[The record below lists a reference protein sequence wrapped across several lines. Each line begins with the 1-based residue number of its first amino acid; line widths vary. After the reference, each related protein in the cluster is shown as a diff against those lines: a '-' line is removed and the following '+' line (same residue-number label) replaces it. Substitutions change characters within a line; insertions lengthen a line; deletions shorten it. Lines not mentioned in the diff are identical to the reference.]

1 MTKKIV
7 VVGAGGHGKSVADLL
22 LLQKEYELAGF
33 VDDTYPEISDV
44 WGFPVL
50 GRMSADTLSSLHE
63 NVGCVV
69 VAIGNNALRESI
81 FKLVDG
87 LGLVMP
93 RIVHPNAFVSPRA
106 ILGNGC
112 VVMANA
118 VIGTEAR
125 LGDGVIIN
133 AGAIVDHHAVV
144 DDFGH
149 LGVNASMAGGAYL
162 GRLAWAQAGVA
173 LGYGVSIPEQQ
184 ILKPGESR

>member
-1 MTKKIV
+1 MTKKTV
-7 VVGAGGHGKSVADLL
+7 VVGAGGHGRSVADLL

-33 VDDTYPEISDV
+33 VDDAYPEVSDI

-50 GRMSADTLSSLHE
+50 GKVSADTLSSLQDDVE
-63 NVGCVV
+63 YAV

-81 FKLVDG
+81 FKLIDG
-87 LGLVMP
+87 LGLALP
-93 RIVHPNAFVSPRA
+93 SIVHFNAFVSPRA
-106 ILGNGC
+106 VLGNGC

-125 LGDGVIIN
+125 LGDGVIVN

-149 LGVNASMAGGAYL
+149 LGVNASMAGGTYL
-162 GRLAWAQAGVA
+162 GRSAWAQSGVA
-173 LGYGVSIPEQQ
+173 LGYGVSMSEKQ

>member
-33 VDDTYPEISDV
+33 VDDAYPEVSDV

-50 GRMSADTLSSLHE
+50 GKVGADTLSSLQE
-63 NVGCVV
+63 NVSYFV

-81 FKLVDG
+81 FKLIDG
-87 LGLVMP
+87 PGFTLP
-93 RIVHPNAFVSPRA
+93 NIVHPNAFVSPRA

-133 AGAIVDHHAVV
+133 VGAIVDHHAVV

-149 LGVNASMAGGAYL
+149 LGVNASMAGGAHL

-173 LGYGVSIPEQQ
+173 LGYGVATPEKQ

>member
-22 LLQKEYELAGF
+22 LLQKEYELVGF
-33 VDDTYPEISDV
+33 VDDAYPEASDV

-50 GRMSADTLSSLHE
+50 GKVNADTLSSLQE
-63 NVGCVV
+63 NVGCVAI
-69 VAIGNNALRESI
+69 AIGSNALRELI
-81 FKLVDG
+81 FKLVEE
-87 LGLVMP
+87 LGLTLP
-93 RIVHPNAFVSPRA
+93 NIVHPNAFVSPRA

-149 LGVNASMAGGAYL
+149 LGVNASMAGCSHL
-162 GRLAWAQAGVA
+162 GRSAWAQAGVA
-173 LGYGVSIPEQQ
+173 LGYGVSIPERQV
-184 ILKPGESR
+184 LKSGESR

>member
-22 LLQKEYELAGF
+22 LLQSEYELAGF
-33 VDDTYPEISDV
+33 LDDAYPKVSDI
-44 WGFPVL
+44 WDFPVL
-50 GRMSADTLSSLHE
+50 GKISADTLLSLQD
-63 NVGCVV
+63 NVEYAV
-69 VAIGNNALRESI
+69 VAIGNNAFRESI
-81 FKLVDG
+81 FDVIDG
-87 LGLVMP
+87 LGLTLP
-93 RIVHPNAFVSPRA
+93 NIVHPNAFVSPRA
-106 ILGNGC
+106 ILGSGC

-125 LGDGVIIN
+125 LGDGVIVN

-149 LGVNASMAGGAYL
+149 LGVNASMAGGAHL
-162 GRLAWAQAGVA
+162 GRSAWAQAGVA
-173 LGYGVSIPEQQ
+173 LGYGVSIPDKQ

>member
-1 MTKKIV
+1 MSKKIV
-7 VVGAGGHGKSVADLL
+7 VIGAGGHGKSVADLL
-22 LLQKEYELAGF
+22 LLQNEYELVGF
-33 VDDTYPEISDV
+33 VDDAYPEVSEV
-44 WGFPVL
+44 WGFQVI
-50 GRMSADTLSSLHE
+50 GKVSADTLSSLQD
-63 NVGCVV
+63 NVEYAV
-69 VAIGNNALRESI
+69 VAIGYNALRESVY
-81 FKLVDG
+81 KLVEE

-93 RIVHPNAFVSPRA
+93 SIVHPNAFVSPRA

-149 LGVNASMAGGAYL
+149 LGVNASMAGGAHL
-162 GRLAWAQAGVA
+162 GRSAWAQAGVA
-173 LGYGVSIPEQQ
+173 LGYGVTIPEKQ
-184 ILKPGESR
+184 ILKPGGSQ